1 MNLPSDLKAYKAPVD
16 AFQVLDDAEAFGGLV
31 ALALL
36 LLAFWGAYG

>member
-1 MNLPSDLKAYKAPVD
+1 MLDDLKDYRAERD
-16 AFQVLDDAEAFGGLV
+16 SFQVLDDAEAFGGLV